1 MYKIFINEK
10 KLTINITATDAEKN
24 LPYEDSNT
32 IEIAMDLLENTSCKS
47 VNIYA
52 QARVT
57 NVNKL

>member
-1 MYKIFINEK
+1 MYKIFVNEK
-10 KLTINITATDAEKN
+10 KISINTSVTDAEKN
-24 LPYEDSNT
+24 LPYEDKNT
-32 IEIAMDLLENTSCKS
+32 IEIALDLLENTSCKS

>member
-32 IEIAMDLLENTSCKS
+32 IEIAMDLLENTS
-47 VNIYA
+47 
-52 QARVT
+52 
-57 NVNKL
+57 